1 MKLAG
6 EGKPKGRLSANLYV
20 FAALVLVSFLALLF
34 STRSFVVSFRDTG
47 LSAYSGVR
55 SIIHSVS
62 GFFSGTVLSI
72 KELATLRR
80 EYNELTDRMNRYE
93 RLERDYAQ
101 IRQENA
107 RLKEQL
113 GFSTRLRYSH
123 VAAEITGRDPD
134 NLFSALVIN
143 KGRRHGVQNNMPV
156 IAYQNGVQALAG
168 KVIQAGLLESL
179 FMPLFD
185 TESHVAA
192 RLARS
197 RYEGIIEGQG
207 SYDKPLLMRFVPKQ
221 AREDILQ
228 GDVIA
233 TSGMGGVFPR
243 SLNVGRVA
251 AVHFRDYETSIEIE
265 LESTIDFSRL
275 EYVFVLINEQSEL
288 GDQAEQGETID
299 D

>member
-1 MKLAG
+1 M
-6 EGKPKGRLSANLYV
+6 V
-20 FAALVLVSFLALLF
+20 
-34 STRSFVVSFRDTG
+34 
-47 LSAYSGVR
+47 
-55 SIIHSVS
+55 
-62 GFFSGTVLSI
+62 
-72 KELATLRR
+72 
-80 EYNELTDRMNRYE
+80 RYE

-113 GFSTRLRYSH
+113 GFSTQLRYSH
-123 VAAEITGRDPD
+123 VSAEITSRDPD

-168 KVIQAGLLESL
+168 KIIQAGLLESL

-185 TESHVAA
+185 TKSHAAA

-207 SYDKPLLMRFVPKQ
+207 AYDMPLLMRFVPKQ
-221 AREDILQ
+221 AREEILI
-228 GDVIA
+228 GDVIT

-243 SLNVGRVA
+243 ALNVGRVA
-251 AVHFRDYETSIEIE
+251 AVNFRDYETSLELE
-265 LESTIDFSRL
+265 LESAIDFSRL
-275 EYVFVLINEQSEL
+275 EYVFVLVSEKSEIEE
-288 GDQAEQGETID
+288 GVED